1 MTATTS
7 KRTSTPRTPLVAT
20 WHEFWGDHWSEYLDH
35 RGAVARVA
43 RAVEAGAV
51 RLGGHQ
57 VAVSPFTADR
67 LVASGLPRHRIRV
80 VGNGLTLRE
89 FDAAQR
95 SAIRSDIVYVGR
107 LIDEKRVDLLIAAVA
122 QLRDEMPELRCLVI
136 GDGPQRAALEAQ
148 VARAGIGSQ
157 VRFLG
162 QVEEADKAGLLKASR
177 ILVLPSTREGFG
189 IAAIEGHRQRMT
201 GCPAARA
208 RDNAARSVSFAACPA
223 ENSHT
228 SASASYRNARAVA
241 SCSGRSEL
249 SPGVSTISTR
259 ANIGNG

>member
-1 MTATTS
+1 
-7 KRTSTPRTPLVAT
+7 
-20 WHEFWGDHWSEYLDH
+20 
-35 RGAVARVA
+35 
-43 RAVEAGAV
+43 VEAGAV

-122 QLRDEMPELRCLVI
+122 QLGDEMPQLRCLVI

-148 VARAGIGSQ
+148 VARAGIGDQ

-189 IAAIEGHRQRMT
+189 IAAIEGQAAGLVPVVVRSRHSAASALLRDGVDGVVCEPEADALAGALRSLLRDPERLRRLQS
-201 GCPAARA
+201 AARQAAEAWDWNRVALQMESVYLDVA
-208 RDNAARSVSFAACPA
+208 RP
-223 ENSHT
+223 EP
-228 SASASYRNARAVA
+228 SATRVR
-241 SCSGRSEL
+241 RL
-249 SPGVSTISTR
+249 SWR
-259 ANIGNG
+259 